1 MFNRPAS
8 HQGTEASR
16 KGFSTTSKTNK
27 NRHLLLI
34 PYQRKEGDFML
45 KLMKN
50 RMQNILLDYVKPSRF
65 K

>member
-8 HQGTEASR
+8 HQGTEAFR
-16 KGFSTTSKTNK
+16 KGFSTTSQTNK

-34 PYQRKEGDFML
+34 PYQRKEGDML